1 MYGICNLSI
10 VPCRKEPSDKSE
22 MVTQLLF
29 GEHFEVLEEK
39 KSWTLIKIG
48 YDGYECWID
57 KKQFLPVKDIK
68 GISDTTTALSTEIV
82 QLASPPART
91 IVQSGGQPSP
101 KEREQHIPI
110 LLGSSLPKF
119 NRKSFSLGKQEYSFD
134 GDVVFP
140 FSKKKEHSIAE
151 VAKWYLNTPYL
162 WGGRSPFG
170 IDCSG
175 FTQMVFKLNGIKLKR
190 DAWQQAEQGKALT
203 FLEEAQTGDLA
214 FFDNEDGKIVHVGI
228 IIQPPL
234 VPPKGGNAHVQS
246 PPSGGGGAIIHASG
260 KVRIDKLDHQGIY
273 NEELKKYT
281 HRLRVIKKYL
291 AS

>member
-1 MYGICNLSI
+1 MTANNMYGICNLSI

-29 GEHFEVLEEK
+29 GEHFELLDTK
-39 KSWTLIKIG
+39 GNWQLIRIA

-57 KKQFLPVKDIK
+57 KKQFHPIADIK
-68 GISDTTTALSTEIV
+68 GISDTTTAVTTDLL
-82 QLASPPART
+82 QLAEDEKKGT
-91 IVQSGGQPSP
+91 IPVV
-101 KEREQHIPI
+101 
-110 LLGSSLPKF
+110 LGSSLPKLKD
-119 NRKSFSLGKQEYSFD
+119 KSFFLGKQEYSFN
-134 GDVVFP
+134 GEATFP
-140 FSKKKEHSIAE
+140 FSKKKEHSVVEI
-151 VAKWYLNTPYL
+151 AKWYLNTPYL

-190 DAWQQAEQGKALT
+190 DAWQQAEQGKALN

-228 IIQPPL
+228 ILPSTRAALPL
-234 VPPKGGNAHVQS
+234 KGGD
-246 PPSGGGGAIIHASG
+246 GGGPGFNIIHASG

-273 NEELKKYT
+273 NEEQKKYT
-281 HRLRVIKKYL
+281 HRLRVAKKY
-291 AS
+291 